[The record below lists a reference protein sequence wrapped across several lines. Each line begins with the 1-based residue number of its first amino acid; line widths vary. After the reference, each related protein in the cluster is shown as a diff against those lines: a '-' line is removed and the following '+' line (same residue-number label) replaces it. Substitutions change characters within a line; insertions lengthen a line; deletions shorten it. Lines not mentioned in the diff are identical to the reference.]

1 MKTWTFPAT
10 GGTLWDDLWEDEPWR
25 DYALEADRE
34 QDEAEAYAM
43 KLRDPG
49 ARAELAAALLRER
62 YRACD
67 LITAAVDVVLEQV
80 APPPA
85 PPVPFDEPARRYRDD
100 SQLAT
105 ARRRR
110 VLVAA
115 LADENRE
122 GAA

>member
-1 MKTWTFPAT
+1 MTTWTFPAA

-43 KLRDPG
+43 KLRDPA
-49 ARAELAAALLRER
+49 ARAELAAVILRER

-67 LITAAVDVVLEQV
+67 LITAAVDVVLEQY

-85 PPVPFDEPARRYRDD
+85 PATPFAEATRRYRDD
-100 SQLAT
+100 SQLTT

-110 VLVAA
+110 ALVAA